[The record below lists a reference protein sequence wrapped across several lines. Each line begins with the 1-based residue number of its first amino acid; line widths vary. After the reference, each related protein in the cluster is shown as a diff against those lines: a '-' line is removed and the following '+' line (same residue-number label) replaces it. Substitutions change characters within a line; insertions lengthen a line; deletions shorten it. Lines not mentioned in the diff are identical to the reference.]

1 MKDYINEIAYM
12 IAEASEE
19 ISFNDINVILKKLGK
34 ERNEFTLD
42 RDAYE
47 KLPDDMKEEI
57 HMYAQKDTLNKDE
70 IDTAQAYTIDTDK
83 IINWINDK
91 NRRMHHIDSDG
102 FYRDNEGR

>member
-19 ISFNDINVILKKLGK
+19 VSFNDINVILKNLGK

-47 KLPDDMKEEI
+47 KLPDDVKEEI
-57 HMYAQKDTLNKDE
+57 HMYAQKHLSDEDE
-70 IDTAQAYTIDTDK
+70 IDMAHASTIDTDK
-83 IINWINDK
+83 IIK
-91 NRRMHHIDSDG
+91 
-102 FYRDNEGR
+102 